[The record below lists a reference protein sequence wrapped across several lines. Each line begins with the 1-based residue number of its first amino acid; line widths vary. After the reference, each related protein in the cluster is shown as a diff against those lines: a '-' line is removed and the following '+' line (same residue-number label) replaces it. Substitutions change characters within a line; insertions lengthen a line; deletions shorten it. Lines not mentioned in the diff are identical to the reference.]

1 MVFFLVKLRK
11 KNVSWWRHTSM
22 FLPLFFSLIYKA
34 LCENFNFQNREWNS
48 YNEFHFGSST
58 SAKVVSKMPWN
69 CFIVRSLNFV
79 AKILRT
85 ICIIRRCIFDLFCEC
100 FASWVKSFKRNY
112 ILLFVVHCFVW
123 GTYSYSINV
132 SSVKRGGREMIWGKK
147 IISCVCYI
155 HVKISAKG
163 RVLWMDET
171 KKKNKVVLLAVFFS
185 IFIGTLII
193 PFSKWNRFAL
203 LSKSFGW
210 KCIWRHSADPFRR
223 STTSQ

>member
-11 KNVSWWRHTSM
+11 KKRIMVTSHQHV
-22 FLPLFFSLIYKA
+22 FTAFFSLIYKA

-132 SSVKRGGREMIWGKK
+132 SSVKRGGRERIRGKK
-147 IISCVCYI
+147 IINCVCYI

-163 RVLWMDET
+163 RMLWMDET
-171 KKKNKVVLLAVFFS
+171 KKKNKVVLLAVFF
-185 IFIGTLII
+185 FNFYRNLDN
-193 PFSKWNRFAL
+193 PV
-203 LSKSFGW
+203 
-210 KCIWRHSADPFRR
+210 
-223 STTSQ
+223 